1 MHNVSYYSFG
11 NTNKVKFRDHYC
23 YKCDAELIIL
33 KNSKMVN
40 PKSEEAKYYEFYS
53 GPLGGR
59 MVGAC
64 EFIHNVF
71 FCPKC
76 KEDIEFVTQLNQ
88 EDIDIIIDKVQ
99 RYFNRRGRKISIYKR
114 FEVENGILE
123 EVCRHIDQVK
133 NLCFLIEEKGKET
146 FIYKVQISRK
156 QCWERP
162 YYFDVTKRELINFI
176 KKTVSTKTV

>member
-1 MHNVSYYSFG
+1 MHNIRYYSFG

-76 KEDIEFVTQLNQ
+76 NTI
-88 EDIDIIIDKVQ
+88 IIID
-99 RYFNRRGRKISIYKR
+99 
-114 FEVENGILE
+114 
-123 EVCRHIDQVK
+123 
-133 NLCFLIEEKGKET
+133 T
-146 FIYKVQISRK
+146 FIKECQDLLTPRDKDFMI
-156 QCWERP
+156 
-162 YYFDVTKRELINFI
+162 
-176 KKTVSTKTV
+176 